1 MTLEASTVP
10 KANSEALN
18 PPRVETIDYS
28 TQPLSGVYIMSWV
41 LVVGCTIALG
51 FFFWW
56 LCHSK
61 QDRENRINP
70 NSGVDGGAYTNAS
83 MTERNET

>member
-1 MTLEASTVP
+1 
-10 KANSEALN
+10 
-18 PPRVETIDYS
+18 
-28 TQPLSGVYIMSWV
+28 MSWV
-41 LVVGCTIALG
+41 LVVGGTIALG

-70 NSGVDGGAYTNAS
+70 NSSVDSRLYTNATT
-83 MTERNET
+83 TERNET